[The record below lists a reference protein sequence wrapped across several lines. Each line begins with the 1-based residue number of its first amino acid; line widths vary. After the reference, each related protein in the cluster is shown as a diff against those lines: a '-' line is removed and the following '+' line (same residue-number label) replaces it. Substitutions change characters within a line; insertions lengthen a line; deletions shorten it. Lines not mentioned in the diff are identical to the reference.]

1 MPAPIRSKRPQRRP
15 STLAGREAAQRGENS
30 QRREAEEERAL
41 RDALREAREAE
52 RMACGGRVKK
62 MAKGGSCRGMG
73 KATRGGG
80 YSRMG

>member
-1 MPAPIRSKRPQRRP
+1 MPAPTRSKRPQQRP
-15 STLAGREAAQRGENS
+15 STLAEREAAQRGENS

-41 RDALREAREAE
+41 RDALRDMREAE
-52 RMACGGRVKK
+52 RMAYGGKVKK